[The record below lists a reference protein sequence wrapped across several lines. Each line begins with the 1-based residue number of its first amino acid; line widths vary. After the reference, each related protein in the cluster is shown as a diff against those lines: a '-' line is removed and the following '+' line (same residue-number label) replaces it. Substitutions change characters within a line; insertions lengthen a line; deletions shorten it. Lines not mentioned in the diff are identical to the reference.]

1 MDPVLDHT
9 DKTVVKM
16 AQETYSKFRGKHSS
30 DPLQKT
36 SSQVPEDEIEEMTM
50 GGYSSN
56 RPSQKAT
63 PMKSE
68 GEKNKKSSGI
78 TNSRAMDAERPLVGT
93 TRKD

>member
-9 DKTVVKM
+9 DKTVVKI

-36 SSQVPEDEIEEMTM
+36 ASQVPEDEPEEMAI
-50 GGYSSN
+50 GVYSSN

-68 GEKNKKSSGI
+68 GGSSKKPSGVPHPR
-78 TNSRAMDAERPLVGT
+78 TMDAERPLTGT
-93 TRKD
+93 PKRD

>member
-1 MDPVLDHT
+1 MDPVLDHI

-16 AQETYSKFRGKHSS
+16 AQETYSKFKGKHSS
-30 DPLQKT
+30 DPLKRT
-36 SSQVPEDEIEEMTM
+36 TSQVPEDEIEEITM

-68 GEKNKKSSGI
+68 GGSNKKPSGI
-78 TNSRAMDAERPLVGT
+78 SNSRAMDAERPLTGT
-93 TRKD
+93 PRKD

>member
-16 AQETYSKFRGKHSS
+16 AQETYSKFKGKHSS

-36 SSQVPEDEIEEMTM
+36 ASQVPEDEPEEITM

-63 PMKSE
+63 PMKSD
-68 GEKNKKSSGI
+68 GGSNKKPSGI
-78 TNSRAMDAERPLVGT
+78 PNPRAMDAERPLSGIL
-93 TRKD
+93 RKD